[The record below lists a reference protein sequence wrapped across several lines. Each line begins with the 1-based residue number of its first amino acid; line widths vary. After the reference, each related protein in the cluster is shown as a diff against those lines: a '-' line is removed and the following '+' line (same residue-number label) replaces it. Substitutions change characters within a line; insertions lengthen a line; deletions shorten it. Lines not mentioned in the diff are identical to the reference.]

1 MQKIF
6 FKTFGCRTNIY
17 DTQVMISQILSAN
30 QSANKSA
37 NLSQSTADFE
47 ISANENDA
55 DIIVINSCTVTNNA
69 DKSLKEYI
77 SHIRKQNKKI
87 FFTGC
92 ALDSVGRTLFDKGAI
107 FGAFGHSKKAQIHS
121 LLKSQNPFFV
131 ENDLKA
137 VDSVAL
143 QTLTGRTRA
152 FIKVQEGCDFKC
164 SYCIIPQVRGKTRSL
179 NRDLILE
186 QIRTLTN
193 QGVSEFVL
201 SGTNLGSYGKDLPKD
216 SRDTLPKL
224 ISDISDIKGVK
235 RIRLGSLEP
244 SQINSEFL
252 EILENP
258 ILERHLH
265 IAIQHTD
272 DAMLRLMNR
281 ANRFEKD
288 LRLFEILA
296 NKGFALGS
304 DFIVA
309 HPNESDEVFESALK
323 KLESMPLT
331 HIHCFIF
338 SPRSGTKSALMQNDT
353 PKAVAKERLKRV
365 VDLIQDKNFAFRF
378 AKAKTRESLNILVES
393 KKGDYFYGFDEYFNK
408 IAIKSSANLSH
419 SWAKINDYQAKEEL
433 NYAEI

>member
-17 DTQVMISQILSAN
+17 DTQVMISQLLSAN
-30 QSANKSA
+30 QSAKS
-37 NLSQSTADFE
+37 SKSFE
-47 ISANENDA
+47 VSESESEA

-69 DKSLKEYI
+69 DKSLREYV
-77 SHIRKQNKKI
+77 SQIRKQNKKI

-107 FGAFGHSKKAQIHS
+107 FGAFGHSKKGQIQT
-121 LLKSQNPFFV
+121 LLKSQNPFFAP
-131 ENDLKA
+131 NDLSA
-137 VDSVAL
+137 VDNIAL
-143 QTLTGRTRA
+143 KTLTGRTRA

-164 SYCIIPQVRGKTRSL
+164 SYCIIPQVRGKARSL
-179 NRDLILE
+179 NRNLILE
-186 QIRTLTN
+186 QIRTLAE

-201 SGTNLGSYGKDLPKD
+201 SGTNLGSYGKDLD
-216 SRDTLPKL
+216 SRDSLPKL
-224 ISDISDIKGVK
+224 ISDIAGIKGVK

-244 SQINSEFL
+244 SQINSAFL
-252 EILENP
+252 EILDLP
-258 ILERHLH
+258 LLERHLH

-272 DAMLRLMNR
+272 DSMLRLMNR

-288 LRLFEILA
+288 LQLFESIA
-296 NKGFALGS
+296 KKGFALGT

-323 KLESMPLT
+323 KLEIMPLT

-365 VDLIQDKNFAFRF
+365 VDLIQSKNFAFRF
-378 AKAKTRESLNILVES
+378 AKSQTRENLNILVES
-393 KKGDYFYGFDEYFNK
+393 KKGDYFYGFDEFFNK
-408 IAIKSSANLSH
+408 IAIKSSVNLSH
-419 SWAKINDYQAKEEL
+419 SWIKISDYQAKEEL